1 MVHYLHIGVSTSI
14 AAAAEQFVMRSF
26 ALFLFSSPKAKDTQK
41 ANCLLHSNLLFLLST
56 FTLLFNSKALPVA
69 AAAATFQT
77 LWLTFRNIHPLSLN
91 GRNHI
96 PPYFPR
102 FSLSEQIQLMPFPL
116 VFCFTAGRTLQLWQS
131 LVKNMANIE
140 EDLINEKKGL
150 PWQNFIYISQV
161 RVWLKLR
168 PSLESGIWLLSAE
181 QEFC

>member
-26 ALFLFSSPKAKDTQK
+26 ALFLFSSLKAKDTQK

-91 GRNHI
+91 GRNI
-96 PPYFPR
+96 SPYFPR

-116 VFCFTAGRTLQLWQS
+116 VFCFTAGRTLQLWQNFS
-131 LVKNMANIE
+131 KDQQIQ
-140 EDLINEKKGL
+140 EKT
-150 PWQNFIYISQV
+150 
-161 RVWLKLR
+161 
-168 PSLESGIWLLSAE
+168 
-181 QEFC
+181 